1 MRKKIFTGYDITK
14 VYIQLTLHYMN
25 SVRPE
30 PRNCILFGYIS
41 LLFKCY
47 LPTYSLCPLLFVAVG
62 VRAINLTRFI
72 ENTYNIYIS
81 K

>member
-1 MRKKIFTGYDITK
+1 MKNKLKVKKEKKNIGVMRKKIFTGYGIAK
-14 VYIQLTLHYMN
+14 VYIHLTLDYMN

-47 LPTYSLCPLLFVAVG
+47 LPT
-62 VRAINLTRFI
+62 
-72 ENTYNIYIS
+72 
-81 K
+81 